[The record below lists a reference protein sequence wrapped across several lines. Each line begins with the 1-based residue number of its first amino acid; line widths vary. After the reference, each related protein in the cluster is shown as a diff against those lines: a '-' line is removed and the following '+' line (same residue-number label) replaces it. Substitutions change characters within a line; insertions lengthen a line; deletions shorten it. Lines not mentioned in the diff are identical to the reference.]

1 MTKVN
6 KKYKDRLFRLVF
18 GDRGRLLDLYNALNG
33 SHYENPDALEI
44 TTLDDA
50 VYLSMKN
57 DLSFLVNGVLNL
69 YEHQSTYNPNMPV
82 RGFFYLAD
90 VYRKY
95 VVEYKLNLYGSRLA
109 KLPSPKYLV
118 FYNGRKEEPDRK
130 ILRLSDAFQGGRNAE
145 PCLEL
150 CAVMLNIN
158 LGCNQ
163 ELMERCRTLKE
174 YAQFVDRV
182 RRMIAETGALESAVD
197 CAVEDCIRDG
207 ILENFL
213 SSHRAEVLD
222 VILTDYNE
230 QEYIAM
236 EREEAWEEGRAE
248 GLTEG
253 LSEGLFEGLSVS
265 REAILDL
272 LGEYGEVPEELRARI
287 SAESDKETLKRWTK
301 LAAKAESLDDFVRK
315 AGI

>member
-18 GDRGRLLDLYNALNG
+18 GDRRRLLDLYNALNG
-33 SHYENPDALEI
+33 SHYEDPDALEI

-90 VYRKY
+90 AYRKY

-109 KLPSPKYLV
+109 KLPAPKYLV

-130 ILRLSDAFQGGRNAE
+130 VLRLSDAFQGGRNAE

-158 LGCNQ
+158 LGHNQ
-163 ELMERCRTLKE
+163 ELMERCQTLKE

-197 CAVEDCIRDG
+197 RAVKDCIRDG

-236 EREEAWEEGRAE
+236 EREEAWEDGKSE

-253 LSEGLFEGLSVS
+253 LSEGLSVS

-272 LGEYGEVPEELRARI
+272 LGEHGEVPEELRARI
-287 SAESDKETLKRWTK
+287 CAESDKETLKRWTK
-301 LAAKAESLDDFVRK
+301 LAAKAESLEDFTSK
-315 AGI
+315 YGS

>member
-1 MTKVN
+1 MYSATAGVCWICTSPGTEATT
-6 KKYKDRLFRLVF
+6 RTR
-18 GDRGRLLDLYNALNG
+18 
-33 SHYENPDALEI
+33 DALEI
-44 TTLDDA
+44 TTLDDG

-95 VVEYKLNLYGSRLA
+95 VVEHKLNLYGSRLA

-158 LGCNQ
+158 LGRNQ
-163 ELMERCRTLKE
+163 VLMERCRTLKE

-253 LSEGLFEGLSVS
+253 LSEGLSEGPFRQPGSHSGPAWRVRRS
-265 REAILDL
+265 PWRSFAP
-272 LGEYGEVPEELRARI
+272 GSARSPI
-287 SAESDKETLKRWTK
+287 R
-301 LAAKAESLDDFVRK
+301 RR
-315 AGI
+315 

>member
-1 MTKVN
+1 M
-6 KKYKDRLFRLVF
+6 
-18 GDRGRLLDLYNALNG
+18 
-33 SHYENPDALEI
+33 
-44 TTLDDA
+44 
-50 VYLSMKN
+50 
-57 DLSFLVNGVLNL
+57 
-69 YEHQSTYNPNMPV
+69 
-82 RGFFYLAD
+82 
-90 VYRKY
+90 
-95 VVEYKLNLYGSRLA
+95 VEYKLNLYGSRLA
-109 KLPSPKYLV
+109 KLPAPKYLV

-130 ILRLSDAFQGGRNAE
+130 VLRLSDAFQGGRNAE

-158 LGCNQ
+158 LGRNQ
-163 ELMERCRTLKE
+163 VLMERCRTLKE

-236 EREEAWEEGRAE
+236 EREEAWEDGKSE

-253 LSEGLFEGLSVS
+253 LSEGLSVS

-272 LGEYGEVPEELRARI
+272 LGEHGEVPEELRARI
-287 SAESDKETLKRWTK
+287 CAESDKETLKRWTK
-301 LAAKAESLDDFVRK
+301 LAAKAESLEDFTVK
-315 AGI
+315 YGS

>member
-18 GDRGRLLDLYNALNG
+18 GDRRRLLDLYNALNG
-33 SHYENPDALEI
+33 SHYEDPDALEI

-69 YEHQSTYNPNMPV
+69 Y
-82 RGFFYLAD
+82 
-90 VYRKY
+90 
-95 VVEYKLNLYGSRLA
+95 GSRLA

-130 ILRLSDAFQGGRNAE
+130 VLRLSDAFQGGRNAE

-158 LGCNQ
+158 LGRNQ

-197 CAVEDCIRDG
+197 RAVKDCIRDG

-236 EREEAWEEGRAE
+236 EREEAWEDGKSE

-253 LSEGLFEGLSVS
+253 LSEGLSVS

-272 LGEYGEVPEELRARI
+272 LGEHGEVPEELRARI
-287 SAESDKETLKRWTK
+287 CAESDKETLKRWTK
-301 LAAKAESLDDFVRK
+301 LAAKAESLEDFTSK
-315 AGI
+315 YGS

>member
-18 GDRGRLLDLYNALNG
+18 GDRRRLLDLYNALNG
-33 SHYENPDALEI
+33 SHYEDPDALEI

-95 VVEYKLNLYGSRLA
+95 VVEHKLNLYGSRLA

-158 LGCNQ
+158 LGRNQ

-236 EREEAWEEGRAE
+236 EREEAWDEGRAE

-253 LSEGLFEGLSVS
+253 LSEGLSVS

-272 LGEYGEVPEELRARI
+272 LGEFDEVPEELRARI
-287 SAESDKETLKRWTK
+287 CAESDKETLKRWTK
-301 LAAKAESLDDFVRK
+301 LAAKAESLEDFTIK
-315 AGI
+315 YGS

>member
-18 GDRGRLLDLYNALNG
+18 GDRRRLLDLYNALNG
-33 SHYENPDALEI
+33 SHYEDPDALEI

-109 KLPSPKYLV
+109 KLPAPKYLV

-130 ILRLSDAFQGGRNAE
+130 VLRLSDAFQGGRNAE

-158 LGCNQ
+158 LGHNQ

-197 CAVEDCIRDG
+197 RAVKDCIRDG

-236 EREEAWEEGRAE
+236 EREEAWEDGKSE

-253 LSEGLFEGLSVS
+253 LSEGLSVS

-272 LGEYGEVPEELRARI
+272 LGEHGEIPEELRARI
-287 SAESDKETLKRWTK
+287 CAESDKETLKRWTK
-301 LAAKAESLDDFVRK
+301 LAAKAESLEDFTSK
-315 AGI
+315 YGS

>member
-18 GDRGRLLDLYNALNG
+18 GDRRRLLDLYNALNG
-33 SHYENPDALEI
+33 SHYEDPDALEI

-109 KLPSPKYLV
+109 KLPAPKYLV

-130 ILRLSDAFQGGRNAE
+130 VLRLSDAFQGGRNAE

-158 LGCNQ
+158 LGRNQ

-197 CAVEDCIRDG
+197 RAVKDCIRDG

-236 EREEAWEEGRAE
+236 EREDAWEDGKSE

-253 LSEGLFEGLSVS
+253 LSEGLSVS
-265 REAILDL
+265 REVILDL
-272 LGEYGEVPEELRARI
+272 LGEHGKVSEELRARI
-287 SAESDKETLKRWTK
+287 CAESDKETLKRWTK
-301 LAAKAESLDDFVRK
+301 LAAKAESLEVFASKYDS
-315 AGI
+315 